1 MTKQSM
7 AFSIDTDIR
16 LLLPSTSLDSLC
28 RCPAPSDTSA
38 NLRTGLLCTTK
49 LITLQLNHEMLALY
63 YGIGGFISFESRNAQ
78 WGTGAIKAISLML
91 KQELPGLRGFSETN
105 IKRMR
110 QFYEAWFPY
119 FTNRPFQMG
128 DLELTVSD
136 KAIIIRPLTTGDLSE
151 QDLKA
156 FLSVGFTLHG
166 ILLSKTETL
175 DERLFYIRMCAEKF
189 WDADELRYHIG
200 EGLYTDNRIQQTNFG
215 TTIADDS
222 YRRKALQSF
231 KDEYLV
237 DFVNIEDED
246 AFDERVLENEIVRN
260 IKNFIMAMGTDFTFM
275 GNQYHLKVGEEDYYV
290 DLLFYHRRL
299 RCLVAAELKRG
310 RFRAEYVGKLN
321 LYLSALD
328 EYVKLPDE
336 NPSIGI
342 ILCRSKDDKV
352 VEFSFRD
359 TFKAMGVA
367 TYKTR
372 KEIEAKQEI
381 ENQFLRM
388 GEELKKLL

>member
-1 MTKQSM
+1 MEQQ
-7 AFSIDTDIR
+7 I
-16 LLLPSTSLDSLC
+16 
-28 RCPAPSDTSA
+28 
-38 NLRTGLLCTTK
+38 
-49 LITLQLNHEMLALY
+49 LIHNNADYIAAVKIIKDAILKSRYRAAQKVNNEMLALY
-63 YGIGGFISFESRNAQ
+63 YGIGGFISVESRNAQ
-78 WGTGAIKAISLML
+78 WGTGAINAISLML

-110 QFYEAWFPY
+110 QFYEAWSPY

-136 KAIIIRPLTTGDLSE
+136 KAIIIRPFETGDLSE

-200 EGLYTDNRIQQTNFG
+200 EGLYKDNRIQQTNFG
-215 TTIADDS
+215 TTIADYS
-222 YRRKALQSF
+222 YRQKALQSF
-231 KDEYLV
+231 KNEYLV

-260 IKNFIMAMGTDFTFM
+260 IKNFIMAMGTDFTYM

-299 RCLVAAELKRG
+299 RCLVAVELKRG
-310 RFRAEYVGKLN
+310 KFRAEYVGKLN

>member
-1 MTKQSM
+1 MEQHIPIHNN
-7 AFSIDTDIR
+7 ADYI
-16 LLLPSTSLDSLC
+16 
-28 RCPAPSDTSA
+28 SA
-38 NLRTGLLCTTK
+38 VKIIKDAILKSRYRAAQKVN
-49 LITLQLNHEMLALY
+49 NEMLALY
-63 YGIGGFISFESRNAQ
+63 YGIGGFISVESRNAQ
-78 WGTGAIKAISLML
+78 WGTGAINAISLML

-110 QFYEAWFPY
+110 QFYEAWSPY

-136 KAIIIRPLTTGDLSE
+136 KAIIIRPFETGDLSE

-156 FLSVGFTLHG
+156 FLSIGFTLHG

-200 EGLYTDNRIQQTNFG
+200 EGLYKENRIQQTNFG
-215 TTIADDS
+215 TTIADYS
-222 YRRKALQSF
+222 YRQKALQSF
-231 KDEYLV
+231 KNEYLV

>member
-1 MTKQSM
+1 MEQQILIHNN
-7 AFSIDTDIR
+7 ADYI
-16 LLLPSTSLDSLC
+16 
-28 RCPAPSDTSA
+28 SA
-38 NLRTGLLCTTK
+38 VKIIKDAILKSRYRAAQKVN
-49 LITLQLNHEMLALY
+49 NEMLALY
-63 YGIGGFISFESRNAQ
+63 YGIGGFISVESRNAQ
-78 WGTGAIKAISLML
+78 WGTGAINAISLML

-110 QFYEAWFPY
+110 QFYEAWSPY

-136 KAIIIRPLTTGDLSE
+136 KAIIIRPFETGDLSE

-189 WDADELRYHIG
+189 WDADELRYHIE
-200 EGLYTDNRIQQTNFG
+200 EGLYKDNWIQQTNFG
-215 TTIADDS
+215 TTIADYS
-222 YRRKALQSF
+222 YRQKALQSF
-231 KDEYLV
+231 KNEYLV

-260 IKNFIMAMGTDFTFM
+260 IKNFIMAMGTDFTYM

-299 RCLVAAELKRG
+299 RCLVAVELKRG
-310 RFRAEYVGKLN
+310 KFRAEYVGKLN